1 MSRAVSSDMRPHL
14 VSKVLSLYDRVA
26 HHRPKRAPDVSQVA
40 DIADAT
46 SDEDAG
52 VDVDVDIDIDVA
64 ADSAQLDI
72 DEDSRTTSPMA
83 AVSDHGVLYG
93 VHTPPAS
100 DRDITDND
108 AAFDSGE
115 NWTEALEARA
125 AEGGPEP
132 EHEIDVF
139 DEADDTHPHSAT
151 KDRPIADLGSGGRGG
166 L

>member
-1 MSRAVSSDMRPHL
+1 L
-14 VSKVLSLYDRVA
+14 VCQHAATRDRG
-26 HHRPKRAPDVSQVA
+26 RL
-40 DIADAT
+40 T
-46 SDEDAG
+46 S
-52 VDVDVDIDIDVA
+52 
-64 ADSAQLDI
+64 
-72 DEDSRTTSPMA
+72 
-83 AVSDHGVLYG
+83 
-93 VHTPPAS
+93 
-100 DRDITDND
+100 
-108 AAFDSGE
+108 DSGE